1 MVTNPKAHL
10 CRVQAEKKVLLAS
23 ATLSVTAWAFQRMKS
38 TEEKKNTAERARGKE
53 ALIQFGVYLFQSLL
67 EHEVEQGDYLNR
79 SVCSYSL

>member
-38 TEEKKNTAERARGKE
+38 TEEKKTLQKEPGGKK
-53 ALIQFGVYLFQSLL
+53 
-67 EHEVEQGDYLNR
+67 H
-79 SVCSYSL
+79 